1 MKTRWKPNSA
11 IKSDWEEDSGGRTGK
26 ITTIRK
32 WAHDET
38 RMLYTVEQM
47 TKQLAMI
54 NIEDHMGYLPS
65 NIHKIIQAAYQSPE
79 HHGVHKTE
87 RVSEWVSKN
96 NHTGCEITIKKT
108 CPSCHKPCN
117 PKTCPCPESI
127 IEYEYEPNLYD
138 KAAHPEW
145 YPKVTGLG
153 LYNIGRIGEHKVHG
167 DYPYYRLMKPRTNSF
182 FNVNAHIKG
191 CVNFDVTSKVTYEV
205 DDLSSIELNIK
216 KSKVLLSYLGYRIDD
231 EGYNMIPDIP
241 EVWTSIRHYIDMKL
255 SYGQWARTADGKYE
269 RMYFQMKRIYDE
281 AHDIA
286 RKKLARIEPE
296 RLKAIW
302 DNMIGKKIP
311 HYYAEETFY
320 ESVDD
325 TYRHIT

>member
-96 NHTGCEITIKKT
+96 NHTGCEITIKRPAPLAISPVILRLAPV
-108 CPSCHKPCN
+108 PSQ
-117 PKTCPCPESI
+117 
-127 IEYEYEPNLYD
+127 
-138 KAAHPEW
+138 
-145 YPKVTGLG
+145 
-153 LYNIGRIGEHKVHG
+153 
-167 DYPYYRLMKPRTNSF
+167 
-182 FNVNAHIKG
+182 
-191 CVNFDVTSKVTYEV
+191 
-205 DDLSSIELNIK
+205 
-216 KSKVLLSYLGYRIDD
+216 LLSM
-231 EGYNMIPDIP
+231 NMSLTCMIKRPIRNGIP
-241 EVWTSIRHYIDMKL
+241 K
-255 SYGQWARTADGKYE
+255 
-269 RMYFQMKRIYDE
+269 
-281 AHDIA
+281 
-286 RKKLARIEPE
+286 
-296 RLKAIW
+296 
-302 DNMIGKKIP
+302 
-311 HYYAEETFY
+311 
-320 ESVDD
+320 
-325 TYRHIT
+325 